1 MPASPS
7 LALLHLRQSFSID
20 NYSSWY
26 CDFNDITSYPKTK
39 SWKKGSDCCSWDGVT
54 CDWVTN
60 HVIELDLSCS
70 WLFDTIHSNTTL
82 FLLPHL
88 QRINLAFNNFNGSSI
103 SASGGLPTSI
113 DNLKSLQT
121 LDLVDCE
128 FSRSIPASLENLTQI
143 TFFGQLPP
151 SIGNLTNL
159 QDLDFSNN
167 QLEGVIPSHLDLS
180 HNKLT
185 GHIVLSLYSNN
196 FSGILET
203 NKFGNLRNLTQLD
216 LSNNMLSLTTSDNSK
231 SMLPNIQRLDLS
243 NNKISGVWS
252 WNMGNDAM

>member
-1 MPASPS
+1 MPASPD
-7 LALLHLRQSFSID
+7 LALFHLKQSFSID

-103 SASGGLPTSI
+103 SARFGRFSSLMHFNLSDSGFSGLISPEISHLS
-113 DNLKSLQT
+113 NLVS
-121 LDLVDCE
+121 
-128 FSRSIPASLENLTQI
+128 
-143 TFFGQLPP
+143 
-151 SIGNLTNL
+151 
-159 QDLDFSNN
+159 
-167 QLEGVIPSHLDLS
+167 LDLS
-180 HNKLT
+180 W
-185 GHIVLSLYSNN
+185 
-196 FSGILET
+196 
-203 NKFGNLRNLTQLD
+203 
-216 LSNNMLSLTTSDNSK
+216 
-231 SMLPNIQRLDLS
+231 NIDT
-243 NNKISGVWS
+243 
-252 WNMGNDAM
+252 